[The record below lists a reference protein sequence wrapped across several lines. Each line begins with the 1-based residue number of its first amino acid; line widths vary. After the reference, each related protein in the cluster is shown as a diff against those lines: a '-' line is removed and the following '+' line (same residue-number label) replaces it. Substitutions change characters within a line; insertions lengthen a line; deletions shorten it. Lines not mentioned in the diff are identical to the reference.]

1 MVLCHGS
8 PCRLRQAGF
17 HSPVRSSPVL
27 CTRPI
32 DFVQHHFPG
41 SVWWEASGQGGAV
54 RGRWEEEV
62 GLDRGCL
69 DTASWQS
76 PQAPWQQL
84 AVPPQHTL
92 HPHLPARQP
101 PSPPPALPSDSDRCE
116 PLPSP
121 PPRTVRWHLP
131 AHTEPE
137 PRLPGPQAQSDL
149 SLFQNQTLSKVRK
162 TEFPCQPVL

>member
-27 CTRPI
+27 CTQPI

-41 SVWWEASGQGGAV
+41 SVWWEASGQGSAV
-54 RGRWEEEV
+54 RGRWEEEM
-62 GLDRGCL
+62 GSDRGCL

-76 PQAPWQQL
+76 PQTPLEQL
-84 AVPPQHTL
+84 AAPPRHTL

-101 PSPPPALPSDSDRCE
+101 PSPPPVFPSNTDRCE
-116 PLPSP
+116 PRPSP
-121 PPRTVRWHLP
+121 PPGQSDGTCQ
-131 AHTEPE
+131 HTRSQNPTCLD
-137 PRLPGPQAQSDL
+137 PRL
-149 SLFQNQTLSKVRK
+149 SLISACFKIRPSAKSEEN
-162 TEFPCQPVL
+162 